1 MRTLYTYY
9 RSSAAYRVRIALN
22 LKGLDHTLVPVHL
35 LRGGGEQFAPDY
47 RALNPQSR
55 VPTLVDGERVLTQSL
70 AIVEYLDETYPGAR
84 LMPADAL
91 GRARVRAM
99 AQLIA
104 CDIHPLGNL
113 AVLRYLTDIGL
124 SEETRQAWTCHW
136 IARGLHSLEALLVGS
151 GASEKFCYGETPT
164 LADCCLVPQLFN
176 ARRFGCALDEYPRLL
191 RIEAHCQALPAF
203 EKAAPQHQPD
213 AEPAS
218 ST

>member
-1 MRTLYTYY
+1 MLTLYTYY

-35 LRGGGEQFAPDY
+35 LRDGGEQFAPAY

-70 AIVEYLDETYPGAR
+70 AIVEYLDETRPGAR
-84 LMPADAL
+84 LLPADAS

-113 AVLRYLTDIGL
+113 AVLRYLADIGL
-124 SEETRQAWTCHW
+124 SEEARQAWTCHW
-136 IARGLHSLEALLVGS
+136 IAGGLRSLEALLAGS
-151 GASEKFCYGETPT
+151 GESGTFCYGEAPT

-176 ARRFGCALDEYPRLL
+176 ARRFGCALDDYPRLR
-191 RIEAHCQALPAF
+191 RIEEHCQALPAF
-203 EKAAPQHQPD
+203 EKAAPQRQPD

-218 ST
+218 SD